1 MNEYRHSA
9 KDLAFVDA
17 IEQDLINR
25 VKHNK
30 HSVEKMAAKF
40 GIENKNL
47 IKELTELSIV
57 RIARSIAQDNEFTA
71 HEKYIQIVDLYEHQV
86 NLSHRTSESMLL
98 QQYSTPAPIG
108 FLIGYYVLNENI
120 SLNGNGYKSFKN
132 IAMSD
137 KAFKDKYGVNAGE
150 RKHTQSH
157 SSVIPSKQY
166 LEPSAGNGLLTIA
179 IKQNQVFVNEL
190 DDVRNANLKTQGFA
204 QVYRFDASRN
214 YAIDSNFYRLF
225 DGIMTNPPFNS
236 LDNDVIFGEGN
247 DKFPIKT
254 LDHVMCL
261 RALDSM
267 KDTGR
272 AAMII
277 GGHTNWDELGRI
289 QAGKNRIFFNY
300 LYRYYNVDDVIN
312 IDGKKLYSKQGTG
325 FNVRMI
331 LVNGR
336 KYKPEGAA
344 PLKQRHDTVVYTFN
358 ELWERV
364 ALSMNSQVPN
374 KGNLSARLQQLKSEI
389 LMT

>member
-1 MNEYRHSA
+1 
-9 KDLAFVDA
+9 
-17 IEQDLINR
+17 
-25 VKHNK
+25 
-30 HSVEKMAAKF
+30 
-40 GIENKNL
+40 
-47 IKELTELSIV
+47 
-57 RIARSIAQDNEFTA
+57 
-71 HEKYIQIVDLYEHQV
+71 
-86 NLSHRTSESMLL
+86 
-98 QQYSTPAPIG
+98 
-108 FLIGYYVLNENI
+108 
-120 SLNGNGYKSFKN
+120 
-132 IAMSD
+132 
-137 KAFKDKYGVNAGE
+137 
-150 RKHTQSH
+150 
-157 SSVIPSKQY
+157 
-166 LEPSAGNGLLTIA
+166 
-179 IKQNQVFVNEL
+179 
-190 DDVRNANLKTQGFA
+190 
-204 QVYRFDASRN
+204 
-214 YAIDSNFYRLF
+214 
-225 DGIMTNPPFNS
+225 
-236 LDNDVIFGEGN
+236 
-247 DKFPIKT
+247 
-254 LDHVMCL
+254 
-261 RALDSM
+261 M